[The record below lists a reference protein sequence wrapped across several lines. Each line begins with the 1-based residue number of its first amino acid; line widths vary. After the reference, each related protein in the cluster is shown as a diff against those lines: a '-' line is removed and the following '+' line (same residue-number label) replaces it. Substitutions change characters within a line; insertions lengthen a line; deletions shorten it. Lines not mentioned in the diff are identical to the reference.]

1 MRWAKLV
8 ARVDK
13 RGMFT
18 GFQEIIGFL
27 FSGYQ
32 CSFRGRN
39 TDHSRS
45 ASAEIKNEWSFTTPP
60 SICLCGGDNESFIF
74 LLIGSQ
80 ERHDIVE
87 FIILLHYHY
96 HRHPEVDLPQVLTV
110 SVLIPAVHLRTFH
123 LCDLELFRSVGRYS
137 VFCVSDG

>member
-13 RGMFT
+13 TAMLT

-39 TDHSRS
+39 TDHSRPS
-45 ASAEIKNEWSFTTPP
+45 SAEIKNEWSFTTPS
-60 SICLCGGDNESFIF
+60 SICLCGRDNESFIF
-74 LLIGSQ
+74 LLLGSQ
-80 ERHDIVE
+80 ERHGIVE

-96 HRHPEVDLPQVLTV
+96 HRHPESIYLK
-110 SVLIPAVHLRTFH
+110 F
-123 LCDLELFRSVGRYS
+123 
-137 VFCVSDG
+137 